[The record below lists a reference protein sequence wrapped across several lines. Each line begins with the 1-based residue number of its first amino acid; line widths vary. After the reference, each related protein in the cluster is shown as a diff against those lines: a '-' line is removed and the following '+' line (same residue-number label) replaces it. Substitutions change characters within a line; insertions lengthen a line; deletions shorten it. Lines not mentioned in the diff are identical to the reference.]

1 MKMRSFAVAVGVA
14 AMLGGCSNIPKG
26 DQGMVIGGVLGGLA
40 GSTIGGGSGRVI
52 ATIAG
57 ALIGGYV
64 GREVGQHMDREDRA
78 RHERAVAESIA
89 HGGRHTW
96 HNPHTRRHG
105 GTVVLREHRSPRG
118 YCREYREWVVID
130 GREVPAYGTACQQRD
145 GSWRIVN

>member
-1 MKMRSFAVAVGVA
+1 MKMRGFAVAVGVV

-64 GREVGQHMDREDRA
+64 GHEVGQHMDREDRA
-78 RHERAVAESIA
+78 RHERAVAETVA
-89 HGGRHTW
+89 NGGRHTW
-96 HNPHTRRHG
+96 HNPRTRRHG
-105 GTVVLREHRSPRG
+105 GATAGRYYETPRG
-118 YCREYREWVVID
+118 YCREYREYVVID
-130 GREVPAYGTACQQRD
+130 GREVPAHGTACRQPD
-145 GSWRIVN
+145 GSWRIMN